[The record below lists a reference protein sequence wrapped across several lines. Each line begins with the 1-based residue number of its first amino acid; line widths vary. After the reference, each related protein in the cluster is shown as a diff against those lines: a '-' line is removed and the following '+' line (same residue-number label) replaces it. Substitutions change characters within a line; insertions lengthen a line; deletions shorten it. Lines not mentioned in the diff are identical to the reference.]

1 MMTSILND
9 FQPAIWIPSCLH
21 TIDTFFA
28 SPRVHPVVITIH
40 KRHGHVFA
48 ECVDTINKGQMGVR
62 TKPEEVRDA
71 IFARTFGESDICN
84 VVMQITRIFG
94 R

>member
-1 MMTSILND
+1 
-9 FQPAIWIPSCLH
+9 
-21 TIDTFFA
+21 
-28 SPRVHPVVITIH
+28 
-40 KRHGHVFA
+40 
-48 ECVDTINKGQMGVR
+48 MGVR